1 MGEHNVLAPAH
12 GSSVHAVELGDG
24 VAVLV
29 FPPGGFEVAGDG
41 PLEGFASQVADQVC
55 PVGLVGPGGNQG
67 GGARV
72 EAGDDQPRS
81 IPRRLGDCGVWI
93 VSGGLSQKVV

>member
-1 MGEHNVLAPAH
+1 MTPVRARLSGVQ
-12 GSSVHAVELGDG
+12 LGDG

-41 PLEGFASQVADQVC
+41 SLESFASQVADQVC
-55 PVGLVGPGGNQG
+55 PVGLVGPGGYQG

-72 EAGDDQPRS
+72 QAGDNQARRV
-81 IPRRLGDCGVWI
+81 PRRLSDCGVRI
-93 VSGGLSQKVV
+93 VSGGLPQKGTQ

>member
-1 MGEHNVLAPAH
+1 MAPAH
-12 GSSVHAVELGDG
+12 DGGVHSVELRDG

-41 PLEGFASQVADQVC
+41 PLEGFPPQVANQVC
-55 PVGLVGPGGNQG
+55 PVGLVGPGGHQG

-81 IPRRLGDCGVWI
+81 IPRRLSDCGVRI
-93 VSGGLSQKVV
+93 VSGGLPQKGTQ